1 MGGAGLDQASV
12 GGGWHGSKGG
22 DIKIDAPTQHV
33 VERSSVVSTK
43 EWVEARLSV
52 ALPAQG
58 RSIEG
63 EKAARL
69 ICRELVAVVEEGLLA
84 SSLQPDKVLM
94 SEEVLDIYEWIMS
107 GDEPYRK
114 Y

>member
-1 MGGAGLDQASV
+1 M
-12 GGGWHGSKGG
+12 
-22 DIKIDAPTQHV
+22 
-33 VERSSVVSTK
+33 
-43 EWVEARLSV
+43 
-52 ALPAQG
+52 
-58 RSIEG
+58 
-63 EKAARL
+63 

-94 SEEVLDIYEWIMS
+94 SEGFFGIYELLMS